1 MKIFF
6 LIYTRD
12 STDILLCELS
22 VHRQEKPFAAQGR
35 QILTET
41 TRGFA

>member
-1 MKIFF
+1 MKVFF
-6 LIYTRD
+6 LMYARD
-12 STDILLCELS
+12 LRIFYCVSCPYIDK
-22 VHRQEKPFAAQGR
+22 EKPFAAQGR